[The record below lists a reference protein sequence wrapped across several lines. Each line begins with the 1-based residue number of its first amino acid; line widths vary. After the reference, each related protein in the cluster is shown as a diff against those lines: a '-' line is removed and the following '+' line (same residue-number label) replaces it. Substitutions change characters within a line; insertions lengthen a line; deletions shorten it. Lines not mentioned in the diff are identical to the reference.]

1 MTLKYFP
8 FVDRSG
14 SSSEFNRLPVSLNLC
29 VLETIGTIGTS
40 VTVGTGFVFATL
52 MELLHRYSG
61 LKQRI
66 IAERDDR
73 FGKPRSESDPGKIE
87 TEPKLRKW
95 FQDLTWL
102 STQVKI

>member
-1 MTLKYFP
+1 
-8 FVDRSG
+8 
-14 SSSEFNRLPVSLNLC
+14 
-29 VLETIGTIGTS
+29 
-40 VTVGTGFVFATL
+40 